1 MEDQQQKKYQLM
13 TETPVSRL
21 IPRMALP
28 CVVSMLVTAFYNMAD
43 TFFVG
48 MLKSNAATGAV
59 GVVFSLMAI
68 IQAIGFFFGQ
78 GSGNFISREIGHKN
92 YQEASEMASTGFFS
106 ALATGILICVLG
118 LLFLEPL
125 AYLLGSTDTILPYT
139 KAYLSVILLG
149 TPWMTSSLVLNNQLR
164 FQGSA
169 AYAMVGITSGA
180 VLNIGLDPLLIFVL
194 DLGIAGAAWAT
205 IISQFVSFC
214 LLLIGCTKGG
224 NLQIHLSHVKLKPYY
239 YLWIFKGGLP
249 SLARQGLASVATI
262 CLNQAART
270 YGDAAIA
277 AMGVVQRIMMFGG
290 SAMIGFGQGFQPVC
304 GFNYGAGLYHRVKE
318 GFWFSV
324 KVTFVLLLAVSA
336 AGFACAPQL
345 VSIFRDDP
353 EVIAIGTA
361 ALRFQCV
368 TFCLQSWVVMGN
380 MCQQTMGLTV
390 PATLYG
396 GGPAGAVL
404 YPHRVDPGPD
414 AGPARYPDGSDG
426 GGPADLSLLRSHS
439 DLGAE
444 KIVAAAKINCNRNFW
459 DRIPLYVSCTAVFFY
474 GERPSQ
480 LFCGIKTAQR
490 QKAIDFSK
498 KLIYNRHIPKTEG
511 AYECRDHRGAEGS
524 AANRRSIPSARTGAG
539 AERRSC

>member
-149 TPWMTSSLVLNNQLR
+149 APWMTSSLVLNNQLR

-180 VLNIGLDPLLIFVL
+180 VLNIGLDPLLIFTFDMGV
-194 DLGIAGAAWAT
+194 AGAATGTALAVVVDG
-205 IISQFVSFC
+205 Q
-214 LLLIGCTKGG
+214 IGD
-224 NLQIHLSHVKLKPYY
+224 
-239 YLWIFKGGLP
+239 
-249 SLARQGLASVATI
+249 
-262 CLNQAART
+262 ART
-270 YGDAAIA
+270 AAKRVFA
-277 AMGVVQRIMMFGG
+277 RFL
-290 SAMIGFGQGFQPVC
+290 GFGQPADPADHSARRVVDAATPAQFAGIVV
-304 GFNYGAGLYHRVKE
+304 GIDRSAGLRLQSSGGDQSFDVLRVVQYLDARQVVVFPE
-318 GFWFSV
+318 YAQADRAGGDERRDAVLEEQFP
-324 KVTFVLLLAVSA
+324 VTFHHGPCGVDLA
-336 AGFACAPQL
+336 G
-345 VSIFRDDP
+345 
-353 EVIAIGTA
+353 
-361 ALRFQCV
+361 
-368 TFCLQSWVVMGN
+368 
-380 MCQQTMGLTV
+380 
-390 PATLYG
+390 
-396 GGPAGAVL
+396 
-404 YPHRVDPGPD
+404 
-414 AGPARYPDGSDG
+414 
-426 GGPADLSLLRSHS
+426 
-439 DLGAE
+439 
-444 KIVAAAKINCNRNFW
+444 
-459 DRIPLYVSCTAVFFY
+459 
-474 GERPSQ
+474 
-480 LFCGIKTAQR
+480 
-490 QKAIDFSK
+490 
-498 KLIYNRHIPKTEG
+498 
-511 AYECRDHRGAEGS
+511 
-524 AANRRSIPSARTGAG
+524 
-539 AERRSC
+539 

>member
-106 ALATGILICVLG
+106 ALATGVLICVLG

-149 TPWMTSSLVLNNQLR
+149 APWMTSSLVLNNQLR

-214 LLLIGCTKGG
+214 LLLVGCTKGG

-304 GFNYGAGLYHRVKE
+304 GFNFGAKRYDRVLE
-318 GFWFSV
+318 AFWFCV
-324 KVTFVLLLAVSA
+324 KVAVVFLVTLSVVSFV
-336 AGFACAPQL
+336 GAPQIMR
-345 VSIFRDDP
+345 IFRKEDLD
-353 EVIAIGTA
+353 VIEIGTW

-368 TFCLQSWVVMGN
+368 TLPLSAWIVMSN
-380 MCQQTMGLTV
+380 MMTQTIG
-390 PATLYG
+390 YG
-396 GGPAGAVL
+396 FRA
-404 YPHRVDPGPD
+404 
-414 AGPARYPDGSDG
+414 
-426 GGPADLSLLRSHS
+426 SL
-439 DLGAE
+439 
-444 KIVAAAKINCNRNFW
+444 VAAGRQGLFL
-459 DRIPLYVSCTAVFFY
+459 IPALFVLPVKF
-474 GERPSQ
+474 GIRGLQ
-480 LFCGIKTAQR
+480 LCQPVADALTFVLGVVIVLGILRELKEKQE
-490 QKAIDFSK
+490 Q
-498 KLIYNRHIPKTEG
+498 
-511 AYECRDHRGAEGS
+511 AE
-524 AANRRSIPSARTGAG
+524 
-539 AERRSC
+539 

>member
-1 MEDQQQKKYQLM
+1 M

-106 ALATGILICVLG
+106 ALATGVLICVMG

-149 TPWMTSSLVLNNQLR
+149 APWMTSSLVLNNQLR

-214 LLLIGCTKGG
+214 LLLVGCTKGG
-224 NLQIHLSHVKLKPYY
+224 NLKLHLSHVKLKPYY

-304 GFNYGAGLYHRVKE
+304 GFNYGAKKYGRVKE
-318 GFWFSV
+318 AFWFC
-324 KVTFVLLLAVSA
+324 VLSSTGFLVALAVVGYIFA
-336 AGFACAPQL
+336 API
-345 VSIFRDDP
+345 VTVFRDDAKVI
-353 EVIAIGTA
+353 EVGVA
-361 ALRFQCV
+361 ALRMQCL
-368 TFCLQSWVVMGN
+368 TFPLAAWIVMCN
-380 MCQQTMGLTV
+380 MMSQTIGKAFRASFLAMARQGLFFVPAVLILPKLLGLTGV
-390 PATLYG
+390 EISQTA
-396 GGPAGAVL
+396 
-404 YPHRVDPGPD
+404 
-414 AGPARYPDGSDG
+414 
-426 GGPADLSLLRSHS
+426 ADLISFAFSIPLQASLLKEMTR
-439 DLGAE
+439 E
-444 KIVAAAKINCNRNFW
+444 ERFW
-459 DRIPLYVSCTAVFFY
+459 
-474 GERPSQ
+474 
-480 LFCGIKTAQR
+480 K
-490 QKAIDFSK
+490 
-498 KLIYNRHIPKTEG
+498 N
-511 AYECRDHRGAEGS
+511 
-524 AANRRSIPSARTGAG
+524 
-539 AERRSC
+539 